1 MRQEKLNR
9 QSLPYKVYAPIVRF
23 TLTIAIVVGFA
34 SMFKHGLNVCREV
47 TDREIA
53 ATLFYFTIAV
63 SAALILWQRRI
74 GVFLFIIA
82 SYLYYRALH
91 SFFSQ
96 DAFASLQEQI
106 SLIVHVIFVATVL
119 SARKDGKSAWRVLF
133 PQKD

>member
-9 QSLPYKVYAPIVRF
+9 QSLPYKVYAPIV
-23 TLTIAIVVGFA
+23 
-34 SMFKHGLNVCREV
+34 
-47 TDREIA
+47 
-53 ATLFYFTIAV
+53 
-63 SAALILWQRRI
+63 ILWQRRI